1 MPAPLSTSS
10 STFPPPPAARHY
22 HPTLSIW
29 LSVDPMSDM
38 YPGLSP
44 YVYCANNPV
53 RLVDPDGRDVW
64 EPDKDGNLVA
74 QKNDNAWSLAWYLNT
89 SPEISKKMLEEQGY
103 TIDEKGIRNLKEGDV
118 FKVDYGN
125 VTTRN
130 DDLGYI
136 GNKIREKATKGIAQD
151 LFTIFWKN
159 EVDVELTG
167 AQFAGI
173 LLYIKNN
180 PKSVTDKGTCKLK
193 GASGKIYNGSWKEV
207 NLYAS
212 SSYGL
217 AYGRATVYTNSSG
230 NIVGFYDQ
238 YDFNPQKWGTRIPKD
253 EIKTRLVNYAAK
265 ACGVGTS
272 FRINYGYSKRN

>member
-1 MPAPLSTSS
+1 MEFGEVPQYIP
-10 STFPPPPAARHY
+10 RN
-22 HPTLSIW
+22 I
-29 LSVDPMSDM
+29 
-38 YPGLSP
+38 
-44 YVYCANNPV
+44 
-53 RLVDPDGRDVW
+53 
-64 EPDKDGNLVA
+64 
-74 QKNDNAWSLAWYLNT
+74 
-89 SPEISKKMLEEQGY
+89 KKMLEEQGY

-159 EVDVELTG
+159 EGDVELTG

-180 PKSVTDKGTCKLK
+180 PKSVTDKGICKLK